1 MNDKIYV
8 SIHLPQ
14 GDVKIKSSEK
24 LYVLVFCKLD
34 RTLASL
40 PAVEELCVKLPVC
53 ICLCLQK
60 GMYVSLLML
69 VSQLFPQR

>member
-8 SIHLPQ
+8 SVHLPQ

-40 PAVEELCVKLPVC
+40 LAVELCVKLPVC